1 VILNFCF
8 IKYEAEI
15 ILTIF
20 LAKGQSQLDILVKKK
35 GVTTSCR
42 ACTSLALKGK

>member
-20 LAKGQSQLDILVKKK
+20 LAKGQSQLDILVKK